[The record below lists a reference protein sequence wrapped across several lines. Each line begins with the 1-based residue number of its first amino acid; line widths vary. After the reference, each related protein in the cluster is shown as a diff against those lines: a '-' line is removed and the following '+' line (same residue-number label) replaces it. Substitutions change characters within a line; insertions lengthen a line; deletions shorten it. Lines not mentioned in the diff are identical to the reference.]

1 MTERVKHESLGSVIK
16 SYGFLIGAALLLL
29 AASVGFMLYSRAAG
43 ASKPAL
49 HSKTEPVDFG
59 LRPVEIMTEEEAS
72 GSVLTE
78 TQRADDSYFD
88 DVLFVGDSLTE
99 GIALYL
105 SDSFTAVAVRGINT
119 HTAQTNVITTDADG
133 NPMTLIET
141 IEYYKPNK
149 VYIMLGTNG
158 LNWESIQWNYDGF
171 VELIDSITMRV
182 PGCTIVIMS
191 CTPKTQ
197 EAAAKVS
204 NYTPESIAEYNGLLR
219 DLAVSR
225 GLYYLDI
232 VPALADESG
241 YLKAEYAS
249 SDGIHMVP
257 EGYQALKEYIYT
269 HVIKGNMSF
278 IIGADGLMYHTT
290 ETASPDVIYAPA
302 QSADGAAPAA
312 PDVTAAADGT
322 QDPSGTSGTQ
332 EPNAADGAQ
341 APSGT
346 ENQGAENS
354 AGSEEATVSAD
365 NPEAAPPTP

>member
-1 MTERVKHESLGSVIK
+1 MAKRVKRETLGAVIK
-16 SYGFLIGAALLLL
+16 KFRVLIVPAVLLLVL
-29 AASVGFMLYSRAAG
+29 AVGLSLYLRAAG
-43 ASKPAL
+43 GGKQSL
-49 HSKTEPVDFG
+49 HAKVDPVDFG
-59 LRPVEIMTEEEAS
+59 LRPVEMMGAQNEAS

-119 HTAQTNVITTDADG
+119 HTAQTNTITTDADG

-141 IEYYKPNK
+141 IQYYKPNK

-182 PGCTIVIMS
+182 PGCSIVIMS

-197 EAAAKVS
+197 EAAQRVA
-204 NYTPESIAEYNGLLR
+204 NYTAESIAEYNGLLR
-219 DLAVSR
+219 DLAISK

-232 VPALADESG
+232 VPALSDESG

-249 SDGIHMVP
+249 GDGIHMVP
-257 EGYQALKEYIYT
+257 AGYQVLKEYIYT
-269 HVIKGNMSF
+269 HVIMGNMSF
-278 IIGADGLMYHTT
+278 VIGDDGLMHY
-290 ETASPDVIYAPA
+290 
-302 QSADGAAPAA
+302 
-312 PDVTAAADGT
+312 TAAAEPESSDSDLNTVFYPEGSSEGT
-322 QDPSGTSGTQ
+322 PEQPGGEGVEGTTEQSGG
-332 EPNAADGAQ
+332 E
-341 APSGT
+341 GT
-346 ENQGAENS
+346 EGATEQPGGEGGQAESSVTIN
-354 AGSEEATVSAD
+354 AG
-365 NPEAAPPTP
+365 